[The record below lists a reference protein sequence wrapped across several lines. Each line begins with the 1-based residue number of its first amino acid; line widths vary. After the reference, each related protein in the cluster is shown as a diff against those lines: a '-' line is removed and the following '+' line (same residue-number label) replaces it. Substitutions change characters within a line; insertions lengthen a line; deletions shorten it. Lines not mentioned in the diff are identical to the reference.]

1 MRGQSVTMMFH
12 SGEQIG
18 NKWNHIIKSLSFFSY
33 WLLLIKLQEHLNF
46 NLLHKQV
53 GGLYTV
59 CPCCLLHFKLDF
71 HWALWNHISGA
82 FTGLGSNPW
91 ILNGAHIHRHGLAN
105 RTQDRGVS
113 TAPSY
118 CSCVLRL
125 SIHFHAGTLL
135 LPERLKLQF
144 CSEGHRLSLSLA
156 ALKDRVNESPTG
168 ECLWEFSHR
177 QKSTN
182 VASDQA
188 YKISICSG
196 FGKPFMGVFAPPLWG
211 FSVTMAT
218 RAHTLTQQKEMASL

>member
-53 GGLYTV
+53 GGLYTA

-91 ILNGAHIHRHGLAN
+91 ILNGAHIHRHGLAK

-118 CSCVLRL
+118 CSGVLGL
-125 SIHFHAGTLL
+125 SVHFHAGTLL
-135 LPERLKLQF
+135 LPERLKFCRWGAQPLSFPRLPKGPSEWISYWRKHSGILSQTEIYKRSIWPGLQNF
-144 CSEGHRLSLSLA
+144 HLLRFWKAIYGSVPPSSL
-156 ALKDRVNESPTG
+156 
-168 ECLWEFSHR
+168 
-177 QKSTN
+177 
-182 VASDQA
+182 
-188 YKISICSG
+188 
-196 FGKPFMGVFAPPLWG
+196 GV
-211 FSVTMAT
+211 
-218 RAHTLTQQKEMASL
+218 